1 MPSLHNPTADA
12 LDIPALGL
20 TIHSG
25 ETISVTDEE
34 AEGFVGHGVLEL
46 LATGGTVNAPPSIGE
61 NSAPALAATEEMS

>member
-20 TIHSG
+20 TMHSG

-46 LATGGTVNAPPSIGE
+46 ITAAKKP
-61 NSAPALAATEEMS
+61 AATEETS